1 VRARDP
7 LRPPRGRCPAPGH
20 RPARTLLRW
29 FAVVVVAVQAVPLG
43 TSLFAALG
51 HSAFHLAERMA
62 RVQALHMARQ
72 LEGLNQIPL
81 GYEHSH
87 GPGEEVHEHV
97 LPVDLALRF
106 VAVESEDP
114 DRPGV
119 RTAPQLD
126 QHVPAKGGAE
136 VGAVLAA
143 VPPLWV
149 LKADRS
155 LLPTPPPV
163 PPPQA

>member
-1 VRARDP
+1 M
-7 LRPPRGRCPAPGH
+7 APWL
-20 RPARTLLRW
+20 AL
-29 FAVVVVAVQAVPLG
+29 VVIAVQAVPFG
-43 TSLFAALG
+43 TSLLGALG

-72 LEGLNQIPL
+72 LEGLSQVTL

-87 GPGEEVHEHV
+87 GPGEELHEHV

-119 RTAPQLD
+119 RTAPQVD
-126 QHVPAKGGAE
+126 QHVPAREDPGTRTPL
-136 VGAVLAA
+136 VAVRA
-143 VPPLWV
+143 VWLPIP
-149 LKADRS
+149 DRS
-155 LLPTPPPV
+155 IPPAPPPV